1 MRRFACFLSLIS
13 LVSAVSIPA
22 YATDGVAES
31 PAVTLN
37 YTQPNIHPEGVISAL
52 VKQVNSITPI
62 AKYHVVGYQPTVAGT
77 GNVAP
82 HVREIA
88 GMLMKNGVDKS
99 NIQLWTKD
107 SDLAYNKVEV
117 FVRN

>member
-13 LVSAVSIPA
+13 LVSATSVTA
-22 YATDGVAES
+22 YAMDGGAES

-37 YTQPNIHPEGVISAL
+37 YTQSNIHPEGVISTL
-52 VKQVNSITPI
+52 VKQVNGITPT
-62 AKYHVVGYQPTVAGT
+62 AKYHVVGYQPTVAST

-82 HVREIA
+82 HVREVA
-88 GMLMKNGVDKS
+88 TMLMKNGVDKS
-99 NIQLWTKD
+99 NIQLWTKE
-107 SDLAYNKVEV
+107 SDLAYHKVEV